1 MRAADQIVATLKAHG
16 ITRVYCVPGESYLA
30 LLDAFCDSG
39 ITVVVCRHEGGAGF
53 MACAEAKLIGK
64 PAVFLASRGPGATN
78 ASIAIH
84 MAEQDALPV
93 ILMLGQV
100 SREERMRGVFQEV
113 DYTSFFADMAK
124 GVYEINDGA
133 RVRELLARGLRQA
146 QEGVQG
152 PVVFSLPEDMLRDEV
167 EDLPP
172 LVYPLP
178 VLTHGID
185 DVARVQ
191 SLIDAAQRPIVVAG
205 AVLRTDAGKLALKR
219 FAEAQRIPVAVTWKN
234 QDVFDNSSPL
244 YAGHLGFGNPQSH
257 RDILADAD
265 LVLAFGTRLGDVA
278 TLGYS
283 FPEAPDPR
291 QTVVHVYPDQRPLGR
306 VINTAC
312 PIVADPA
319 SLLAALSQSARVVSS
334 GRETW
339 VSRLSTYTQHAQVF
353 TPRNPTDGI
362 DFGEVIMAL
371 AAQAPAN
378 CTITTDAGN
387 MSTWVHRHWKM
398 TPQNMLIGGIVG
410 AMGLGVPAAVAAAIV
425 QPQRMAICIVGDG
438 GVLMTGNELATAI
451 AYGATPKI
459 VISDNG
465 IYGTIR
471 THQEREYPGRVSGT
485 HLVNPDYVAWANAF
499 GVVSYRISLGDD
511 IAATVK
517 AFLAEPGATVLH
529 VKSSRQS
536 LSAFGVLKAP
546 DAHAPT
552 SSS

>member
-1 MRAADQIVATLKAHG
+1 MRAADQIVETLKAHG

-30 LLDAFCDSG
+30 LLDALYGSSIDV
-39 ITVVVCRHEGGAGF
+39 IVCRHEGGAGF
-53 MACAEAKLIGK
+53 MACAEAKLTGK

-93 ILMLGQV
+93 VLMLGQV

-124 GVYEINDGA
+124 GVYEINEGT
-133 RVRELLARGLRQA
+133 RVRELLARGFRQA
-146 QEGVQG
+146 QEGLQG

-167 EDLPP
+167 DALDP

-178 VLTHGID
+178 VLSHGVD
-185 DVARVQ
+185 DVDRVQ
-191 SLIDAAQRPIVVAG
+191 SLIDNAQRPLVVAG
-205 AVLRTDAGKLALKR
+205 GLMRSDAGKLALKR

-234 QDVFDNSSPL
+234 QDVFDNASPL

-257 RDILADAD
+257 KDILADTD
-265 LVLAFGTRLGDVA
+265 LILAFGTRLGDVA
-278 TLGYS
+278 TLGHS
-283 FPEAPDPR
+283 FPAAPEPQ
-291 QTVVHVYPDQRPLGR
+291 QTVVHVYPDARPLGR
-306 VINTAC
+306 VIQTAC

-319 SLLAALSQSARVVSS
+319 SLLNALAQSARVVSS

-339 VSRLSTYTQHAQVF
+339 VTRLSTYTQQSQIF
-353 TPRNPTDGI
+353 TRRNPTDGV

-371 AAQAPAN
+371 QAQAPAN

-387 MSTWVHRHWKM
+387 MSTWVHRHWKI

-410 AMGLGVPAAVAAAIV
+410 AMGLGVPAAVAASLI

-438 GVLMTGNELATAI
+438 GVLMTGNELATAV

-485 HLVNPDYVAWANAF
+485 QLVNPDFVAWANAF
-499 GVVSYRISLGDD
+499 GVVAYRLSLGDD
-511 IAATVK
+511 VETTVR
-517 AFLAEPGATVLH
+517 AFLAEPGAAVLH

-536 LSAFGVLKAP
+536 LSAFGELKI
-546 DAHAPT
+546 
-552 SSS
+552 